1 MLTLALTSSYLRW
14 MPVTTSAVC
23 LLLGIG
29 IGPVGLDL
37 LELPLD
43 KASKWMEHLTEVAVL
58 FSLFVCGLKL
68 RLPLRDKRWRIAFG
82 LAGPVMVLTIIGVCL
97 LLHFGLHMPWGPS
110 LLIGSILAPT
120 DPVLAAL
127 VQVNDARDVDSVR
140 FGLSGEAGL
149 NDGIAFPFVILG
161 LLLLNGEGFAAEW
174 PAWVL
179 RSLLWAV
186 PAGLLCGYWMG
197 RGIGRLTLSLR
208 IRNDDSTLS
217 PNDYL
222 ALALIALAYVVAE
235 SIGGYGFLSVFA
247 AGLGLRQE
255 EVKSTGA
262 HQPPAEHLVQPVV
275 GHQNVEPQH
284 AVHGDTERLEDSQV
298 AAGIMMGDMLA
309 FGGLVERAMEVFLV
323 TLLGVVLVSHWDWR
337 ALLVGGVLFC
347 VIRPVCVGLM
357 PWGSLLAGRQRLLI
371 GWFGIRGIGSLFYLF
386 YALNHGLGDSVGTLC
401 TDLTLSVVAL
411 SILLHGVSTQPI
423 LARYERRQ
431 KPGKPEE
438 RGGASAARVGHLN
451 VEGITAQQ
459 HPERGKDPRRTNG
472 KQQ

>member
-1 MLTLALTSSYLRW
+1 MSFTVWVAVLGAVLLTLALTSSYLRW

-29 IGPVGLDL
+29 IGPSGLDL
-37 LELPLD
+37 LKLSLEN
-43 KASKWMEHLTEVAVL
+43 ASLWMEHLTEVAVL

-82 LAGPVMVLTIIGVCL
+82 LAGPVMVLTIAGVCL
-97 LLHFGLHMPWGPS
+97 VLHWGLRLPWGPS
-110 LLIGSILAPT
+110 LLIGAILAPT

-161 LLLLNGEGFAAEW
+161 LLLLHGDGSAGEWQG
-174 PAWVL
+174 WVL
-179 RSLLWAV
+179 RNVLWAV
-186 PAGLLCGYWMG
+186 PAGLLTGYWMG
-197 RGIGRLTLSLR
+197 RGIGRVTLSLR

-222 ALALIALAYVVAE
+222 ALSLIALAYVVAE
-235 SIGGYGFLSVFA
+235 AIGGYGFLSVFA
-247 AGLGLRQE
+247 AGLGLRQV

-262 HQPPAEHLVQPVV
+262 SQPPAEHLVQPVV

-284 AVHGDTERLEDSQV
+284 AVHGDTDRLESSQV
-298 AAGIMMGDMLA
+298 AAGIMMGDMLS
-309 FGGLVERAMEVFLV
+309 FGSLVERAMEVFLV
-323 TLLGVVLVSHWDWR
+323 TLLGVVLVAHWDWR

-347 VIRPVCVGLM
+347 LIRPACVALI
-357 PWGSLLAGRQRLLI
+357 PWGTLLEGRQRLLI

-386 YALNHGLGDSVGTLC
+386 YALNHGLTDSVATVC

-411 SILLHGVSTQPI
+411 SILLHGISTQPI
-423 LARYERRQ
+423 LARYEQRKKQ
-431 KPGKPEE
+431 K
-438 RGGASAARVGHLN
+438 
-451 VEGITAQQ
+451 T
-459 HPERGKDPRRTNG
+459 
-472 KQQ
+472 

>member
-1 MLTLALTSSYLRW
+1 MSFVVWVAVLGAVLLTLALTSSYLRW

-29 IGPVGLDL
+29 IGPSGLDL
-37 LELPLD
+37 LKLPLQE
-43 KASKWMEHLTEVAVL
+43 ASLWMEHLTEVAVL

-82 LAGPVMVLTIIGVCL
+82 LAGPVMVVTIAGVCL
-97 LLHFGLHMPWGPS
+97 LLHWALLLPWGPS
-110 LLIGSILAPT
+110 LLIGAMLAPT

-149 NDGIAFPFVILG
+149 NDGVAFPFVILG
-161 LLLLNGEGFAAEW
+161 LLLIHGQGTAGEW
-174 PAWVL
+174 QDWVL

-186 PAGLLCGYWMG
+186 PAGLLTGYWMG
-197 RGIGRLTLSLR
+197 RGIGRVTLSLR

-222 ALALIALAYVVAE
+222 ALSLIALAYVVAE
-235 SIGGYGFLSVFA
+235 AIGGYGFLSVFA
-247 AGLGLRQE
+247 AGLGLRQV

-262 HQPPAEHLVQPVV
+262 SQPPAEHLVQPVV
-275 GHQNVEPQH
+275 GHQNIEPQH
-284 AVHGDTERLEDSQV
+284 AVHGDTERLESGQV
-298 AAGIMMGDMLA
+298 AAGIMMGDMLS

-323 TLLGVVLVSHWDWR
+323 TLLGVVLINHWDWR
-337 ALLVGGVLFC
+337 ALLVGGALFC
-347 VIRPVCVGLM
+347 LIRPACVALM
-357 PWGSLLAGRQRLLI
+357 PWGKLLEGRQRLLI

-386 YALNHGLGDSVGTLC
+386 YALNHGLDNELAKTC

-411 SILLHGVSTQPI
+411 SILVHGLSTQPI
-423 LARYERRQ
+423 LARYEQR
-431 KPGKPEE
+431 
-438 RGGASAARVGHLN
+438 
-451 VEGITAQQ
+451 
-459 HPERGKDPRRTNG
+459 
-472 KQQ
+472 KQQKN

>member
-1 MLTLALTSSYLRW
+1 MSFVVWVAVLGAVLLTLALTSSYLRW

-29 IGPVGLDL
+29 IGPSGLDL
-37 LELPLD
+37 LKLPLEH
-43 KASKWMEHLTEVAVL
+43 ASLWMEHLTEVAVL

-82 LAGPVMVLTIIGVCL
+82 LAGPVMVLTIAGVCL
-97 LLHFGLHMPWGPS
+97 LLHWGLQLAWGPS
-110 LLIGSILAPT
+110 LLIGAILAPT

-149 NDGIAFPFVILG
+149 NDGIAFPFVLLG
-161 LLLLNGEGFAAEW
+161 LLLLDGSGHSSEW
-174 PAWVL
+174 PDWIL

-186 PAGLLCGYWMG
+186 PAGLLTGYWMG
-197 RGIGRLTLSLR
+197 RGIGRLTLSMR

-235 SIGGYGFLSVFA
+235 AIGGYGFLSVFA

-262 HQPPAEHLVQPVV
+262 GQPPAEHLVQPVV

-284 AVHGDTERLEDSQV
+284 AVHGDTERLEVSQV
-298 AAGIMMGDMLA
+298 AAGIMMGDMLS
-309 FGGLVERAMEVFLV
+309 FGSLVERAMEVFLV
-323 TLLGVVLVSHWDWR
+323 TLLGVVLVTHWDWR
-337 ALLVGGVLFC
+337 ALLVGAVLFG
-347 VIRPVCVGLM
+347 VIRPVCVALM
-357 PWGSLLAGRQRLLI
+357 PWGSLLEGRQRLLI

-386 YALNHGLGDSVGTLC
+386 YALNHGLDGSVAALC

-411 SILLHGVSTQPI
+411 SILLHGISTQPI
-423 LARYERRQ
+423 LARYEQRKNKSPTRVS
-431 KPGKPEE
+431 
-438 RGGASAARVGHLN
+438 GG
-451 VEGITAQQ
+451 
-459 HPERGKDPRRTNG
+459 
-472 KQQ
+472 

>member
-1 MLTLALTSSYLRW
+1 MSFVVWVAVLGAVLLTLALTSSYLRW

-29 IGPVGLDL
+29 IGPSGLDL
-37 LELPLD
+37 LELPLQD
-43 KASKWMEHLTEVAVL
+43 ASLWMEHLTEVAVL

-82 LAGPVMVLTIIGVCL
+82 LAGPVMVLTIAGVCL
-97 LLHFGLHMPWGPS
+97 LLHWALQLPWGPS
-110 LLIGSILAPT
+110 LLIGAMLAPT

-161 LLLLNGEGFAAEW
+161 LLLIHGEGSAAEW
-174 PAWVL
+174 QGWVL

-186 PAGLLCGYWMG
+186 PAGLLTGYWMG
-197 RGIGRLTLSLR
+197 RGIGRVTLSLR

-222 ALALIALAYVVAE
+222 ALSLIALAYVVADA
-235 SIGGYGFLSVFA
+235 IGGYGFLSVFA
-247 AGLGLRQE
+247 AGLGLRQV

-262 HQPPAEHLVQPVV
+262 SQPPAEHLVQPVV

-284 AVHGDTERLEDSQV
+284 AVHGNTEQMESGQV
-298 AAGIMMGDMLA
+298 AAGIMMGDMLS

-323 TLLGVVLVSHWDWR
+323 TLLGVVLIEHWDWR

-347 VIRPVCVGLM
+347 LIRPACVALM
-357 PWGSLLAGRQRLLI
+357 PWGTLLDRRQRGLI

-386 YALNHGLGDSVGTLC
+386 YALNHGLSDTLATVC

-411 SILLHGVSTQPI
+411 SILLHGISTQPI
-423 LARYERRQ
+423 LARYEQR
-431 KPGKPEE
+431 
-438 RGGASAARVGHLN
+438 
-451 VEGITAQQ
+451 
-459 HPERGKDPRRTNG
+459 
-472 KQQ
+472 KQRKN

>member
-1 MLTLALTSSYLRW
+1 MSFTVWVAVLGAVLLTLALTSSYLRW

-29 IGPVGLDL
+29 IGPSGLDL
-37 LELPLD
+37 LKLSLD
-43 KASKWMEHLTEVAVL
+43 DASLWMEHLTEVAVL

-82 LAGPVMVLTIIGVCL
+82 LAGPVMVLTIAGVCL
-97 LLHFGLHMPWGPS
+97 LLHWGLQLPWGPS
-110 LLIGSILAPT
+110 LLIGAILAPT

-161 LLLLNGEGFAAEW
+161 LLLIHGDGTAGDW
-174 PAWVL
+174 QGWVL
-179 RSLLWAV
+179 RNLLWAV
-186 PAGLLCGYWMG
+186 PAGLLTGYWMG
-197 RGIGRLTLSLR
+197 RGIGRVTLSLR

-222 ALALIALAYVVAE
+222 ALSLIALAYVVAE
-235 SIGGYGFLSVFA
+235 AIGGYGFLSVFA
-247 AGLGLRQE
+247 AGLGLRQV

-262 HQPPAEHLVQPVV
+262 SQPPAEHLVQPVV

-284 AVHGDTERLEDSQV
+284 AMHGDTERLESSQV
-298 AAGIMMGDMLA
+298 AAGIMMGDMLS
-309 FGGLVERAMEVFLV
+309 FGSLVERAMEVFLV
-323 TLLGVVLVSHWDWR
+323 TLLGVVLIAHWDWR

-347 VIRPVCVGLM
+347 LIRPVCVALM
-357 PWGSLLAGRQRLLI
+357 PWGGLLLGRQRLLI

-386 YALNHGLGDSVGTLC
+386 YALNHGLTDAVATLC

-431 KPGKPEE
+431 KALLQEQPG
-438 RGGASAARVGHLN
+438 AATTG
-451 VEGITAQQ
+451 E
-459 HPERGKDPRRTNG
+459 
-472 KQQ
+472 

>member
-1 MLTLALTSSYLRW
+1 MSFVVWVAVLGAVLLTLALTSSYLRW

-29 IGPVGLDL
+29 IGPSGLDL
-37 LELPLD
+37 LKLPLED
-43 KASKWMEHLTEVAVL
+43 ASLWMEHLTEVAVL

-82 LAGPVMVLTIIGVCL
+82 LAGPVMVLTIVGVCA
-97 LLHFGLHMPWGPS
+97 LLHWGLRLPWGPS
-110 LLIGSILAPT
+110 LLIGAILAPT

-161 LLLLNGEGFAAEW
+161 LLLLHGDGSAAEW
-174 PAWVL
+174 QGWVV
-179 RSLLWAV
+179 RSVLWAV
-186 PAGLLCGYWMG
+186 PAGLLTGYWMG
-197 RGIGRLTLSLR
+197 RGIGRVTLSLR

-222 ALALIALAYVVAE
+222 ALSLIALAYVVAE
-235 SIGGYGFLSVFA
+235 AIGGYGFLSVFA
-247 AGLGLRQE
+247 AGLGLRQV

-262 HQPPAEHLVQPVV
+262 SQPPAEHLVQPVV

-284 AVHGDTERLEDSQV
+284 AVHGDTARLESSQV
-298 AAGIMMGDMLA
+298 AAGIMMGDMLS

-323 TLLGVVLVSHWDWR
+323 TLLGVVLVAHWDWR
-337 ALLVGGVLFC
+337 ALWVGGVLFC
-347 VIRPVCVGLM
+347 LIRPACVALM
-357 PWGSLLAGRQRLLI
+357 PWGRLLEGRQRLLI

-386 YALNHGLGDSVGTLC
+386 YALNHGLTDSVASVC

-411 SILLHGVSTQPI
+411 SILLHGISTQPI
-423 LARYERRQ
+423 LARYEQRKEQ
-431 KPGKPEE
+431 K
-438 RGGASAARVGHLN
+438 S
-451 VEGITAQQ
+451 
-459 HPERGKDPRRTNG
+459 
-472 KQQ
+472 

>member
-1 MLTLALTSSYLRW
+1 MSFTVWVAVLGAVLLTLALTSSYLRW

-29 IGPVGLDL
+29 IGPSGLDL
-37 LELPLD
+37 LKLSLD
-43 KASKWMEHLTEVAVL
+43 DASLWMEHLTEVAVL

-82 LAGPVMVLTIIGVCL
+82 LAGPVMVLTIAGVCL
-97 LLHFGLHMPWGPS
+97 LLHWGLQLPWGPS
-110 LLIGSILAPT
+110 LLIGAILAPT

-161 LLLLNGEGFAAEW
+161 LLLIHADGTTGDW
-174 PAWVL
+174 QGWVL
-179 RSLLWAV
+179 RNLLWAV
-186 PAGLLCGYWMG
+186 PAGLLTGYWMG
-197 RGIGRLTLSLR
+197 RGIGRVTLLLR

-222 ALALIALAYVVAE
+222 ALSLIALAYVVAE
-235 SIGGYGFLSVFA
+235 AIGGYGFLSVFA
-247 AGLGLRQE
+247 AGLGLRQV

-262 HQPPAEHLVQPVV
+262 SQPPAEHLVQPVV
-275 GHQNVEPQH
+275 GHQNIEPQH
-284 AVHGDTERLEDSQV
+284 AMHGDTERLESSQV
-298 AAGIMMGDMLA
+298 AAGIMMGDMLS
-309 FGGLVERAMEVFLV
+309 FGSLVERAMEVFLV
-323 TLLGVVLVSHWDWR
+323 TLLGVVLIAHWDWR

-347 VIRPVCVGLM
+347 LIRPVCVALM
-357 PWGSLLAGRQRLLI
+357 PWGGLLLGRQRLLI

-386 YALNHGLGDSVGTLC
+386 YALNHGLTDAVATLC

-431 KPGKPEE
+431 K
-438 RGGASAARVGHLN
+438 ALL
-451 VEGITAQQ
+451 
-459 HPERGKDPRRTNG
+459 
-472 KQQ
+472 